1 MYFECNK
8 RTLIK
13 YLNYAQD
20 AFLLFP
26 IEIFSYSIKQ
36 RKLYLKKLYIVD
48 NGFIKVIKQ
57 EEESVFIELIR
68 KTEDLSSISYWKEY
82 GKKNGKE
89 VDFVVLKNNIP
100 VKLIQVTYASDKA
113 GINKREIEAIVKAS
127 KELNCEDALIITW
140 DCEGE
145 IVEDGFAIKCMPI
158 WKWLIIPQI

>member
-1 MYFECNK
+1 
-8 RTLIK
+8 
-13 YLNYAQD
+13 
-20 AFLLFP
+20 
-26 IEIFSYSIKQ
+26 
-36 RKLYLKKLYIVD
+36 LYLKKLYIVD

-82 GKKNGKE
+82 GKKNGKD

-140 DCEGE
+140 DYEGE
-145 IVEDGFAIKCMPI
+145 IVEDGLAIKCMLI
-158 WKWLIIPQI
+158 WK